1 MKLLFFRV
9 VEAGKEGVML
19 CLCLQMFH
27 VSFHVSFEVI
37 MNTVQTTSCLILIFY
52 FQLTSSH
59 DYAGKIERRT
69 KKNE

>member
-9 VEAGKEGVML
+9 VEAGKEGVM
-19 CLCLQMFH
+19 LCLQMFH